1 MAFSKQAGM
10 LQMDFSLQKKSKIP
24 KSYKS
29 HRTKLL
35 SSDQLQ
41 LKERKKQN
49 QISQKTP
56 NQPMKKNNPHQK
68 ASSPSKPLKPS
79 LLKTLLKSI

>member
-1 MAFSKQAGM
+1 MTHSKEARM

-24 KSYKS
+24 KSYNS

-41 LKERKKQN
+41 VKERTKKPNLTKNPQTN
-49 QISQKTP
+49 QQTP
-56 NQPMKKNNPHQK
+56 TNNKKNQQK
-68 ASSPSKPLKPS
+68 KPTPKKSSSPKLPKFF
-79 LLKTLLKSI
+79 